1 MINPVSN
8 TQVYIKKYS
17 NENKNVQQ
25 QTQDSS
31 TFSAWL
37 NDEDK
42 VCTDGLD
49 DGKLSFGEALTSF
62 GKGLAGIVKTAIK
75 HPIATVATIAAGAA
89 VTVATGGAA
98 LPVMV
103 AAGATMGGVQIGY
116 GAYKAATAETDA
128 EAKQAFETIGNG
140 TFALATSALGAKT
153 ALRAASNAGVSGVST
168 DGNVLESLTGCFKAT
183 PEALKTCG
191 ANIKGNV
198 LTWTTGNIHAN
209 SNALRSEQVKYMSKP
224 NEAQA
229 YRFNPNGS
237 EADILKNNPGVFRGQ
252 DGNYYVANKWNPDSP
267 HLINTNKEQMI
278 MMYGP
283 DDMAVCDAEIFNG
296 SYVDTAAFKS
306 SGALNYQNPTN
317 LEYGQVVDVT
327 KQAPGSFKSVA
338 TGTKVQTLEGV
349 QTVNEGQVI
358 AIDHAGNPYV
368 TPASNIAKR
377 NVPLEGYE
385 ELFGSLTAQNK
396 QSFVVQKIL
405 SYLKT
410 TAICNVAVVLS

>member
-1 MINPVSN
+1 MINSVSN
-8 TQVYIKKYS
+8 ITVYDRKYL
-17 NENKNVQQ
+17 NENRTTQQ
-25 QTQDSS
+25 QEQDSS
-31 TFSAWL
+31 NFSAWL

-49 DGKLSFGEALTSF
+49 DGKLSFSEALGSF
-62 GKGLAGIVKTAIK
+62 GKGLAGIVKTAIN
-75 HPIATVATIAAGAA
+75 HPVVTIATVAAGT
-89 VTVATGGAA
+89 VLTVATGGAA

-103 AAGATMGGVQIGY
+103 AAAATMSGLQIGY
-116 GAYKAATAETDA
+116 RAYKAVTAETDA

-153 ALRAASNAGVSGVST
+153 ALNTASNAGVSGTST
-168 DGNVLESLTGCFKAT
+168 DGGILKSLIGCFKST

-209 SNALRSEQVKYMSKP
+209 SNTLRSEQVKYMSKP

-229 YRFNPNGS
+229 YRFNPNGT
-237 EADILKNNPGVFRGQ
+237 ETDILNNNPGVFKGQ

-283 DDMAVCDAEIFNG
+283 DDMAVCDAEIFSG

-306 SGALNYQNPTN
+306 SGALNYQNPAK
-317 LEYGQVVDVT
+317 LEYSQIVNVT
-327 KQAPGSFKSVA
+327 KQAPGSFKSVL

-349 QTVNEGQVI
+349 QTVNDGQVI

-385 ELFGSLTAQNK
+385 ELFGRLTVQNK
-396 QSFVVQKIL
+396 
-405 SYLKT
+405 
-410 TAICNVAVVLS
+410 

>member
-1 MINPVSN
+1 MKENMMINSVSN
-8 TQVYIKKYS
+8 ITVYDRKYL
-17 NENKNVQQ
+17 NENKITQQ
-25 QTQDSS
+25 QEQDSS
-31 TFSAWL
+31 NFSAWL

-49 DGKLSFGEALTSF
+49 DGKLSFSEALGSF
-62 GKGLAGIVKTAIK
+62 GKGLAGIVKTAIN
-75 HPIATVATIAAGAA
+75 HPVVTIATVAAGT
-89 VTVATGGAA
+89 VLTVATGGAA

-116 GAYKAATAETDA
+116 GAYKAVTAETDA

-153 ALRAASNAGVSGVST
+153 ALNTASNAGVSGTST
-168 DGNVLESLTGCFKAT
+168 DGGILKSLIGCFKST

-209 SNALRSEQVKYMSKP
+209 SNTLRSEQVKYMSKP

-229 YRFNPNGS
+229 YRFNPNGT
-237 EADILKNNPGVFRGQ
+237 ETDILNNNPGVFKGQ

-283 DDMAVCDAEIFNG
+283 DDMAVCDAEIFSG

-306 SGALNYQNPTN
+306 SGALNYQNPAK
-317 LEYGQVVDVT
+317 LEYSQIVNVT
-327 KQAPGSFKSVA
+327 KQAPGSFKSVL

-349 QTVNEGQVI
+349 QTVNDGQVI

-385 ELFGSLTAQNK
+385 ELFGRLTVQNK
-396 QSFVVQKIL
+396 
-405 SYLKT
+405 
-410 TAICNVAVVLS
+410 